1 MEKVYFRGRVVDR
14 DIVIMTNDIGVGGK
28 NKSLLVINYMRY
40 ESIGYHQ
47 LKTYS
52 LESVSRHY
60 IKEVIGY
67 RGLNNQEFEKEFTK
81 VLDKAIDE
89 FKKDTEREGSFDFF
103 VGKYLIQ
110 PIERLFDWIKK

>member
-1 MEKVYFRGRVVDR
+1 MEKVYFRGRIVDR

-28 NKSLLVINYMRY
+28 DKSLLVINYVRY

-52 LESVSRHY
+52 LESVSQRY
-60 IKEVIGY
+60 IREVIGY
-67 RGLNNQEFEKEFTK
+67 RGLSNQEFEKEFTK
-81 VLDKAIDE
+81 VLSKAIEE
-89 FKKDTEREGSFDFF
+89 FTEDVTYENSLDYL

>member
-28 NKSLLVINYMRY
+28 YKSLLVVNYMRY
-40 ESIGYHQ
+40 ESLGYHQ
-47 LKTYS
+47 LKTNS

-67 RGLNNQEFEKEFTK
+67 RGLDNQEFEKEFTK
-81 VLDKAIDE
+81 VLAKAIDE
-89 FKKDTEREGSFDFF
+89 FKKDAEYENSLDYF

-110 PIERLFDWIKK
+110 PIEKLFDWLKK

>member
-1 MEKVYFRGRVVDR
+1 MEKVYFRGRIVDR

-28 NKSLLVINYMRY
+28 DKSLLVINYVRY

-52 LESVSRHY
+52 LESVSQRY
-60 IKEVIGY
+60 IREVIGY
-67 RGLNNQEFEKEFTK
+67 RGLSNQEFEKEFTK
-81 VLDKAIDE
+81 VLSKAIEE
-89 FKKDTEREGSFDFF
+89 FTEDVKYENSLDFF

-110 PIERLFDWIKK
+110 PIEKLFDWIKK